1 MLDLKINCAE
11 CGAENSVNEALSAEL
26 RKKFFAEFQHEFKQ
40 HHHEQSQA
48 NDQRAIEL
56 NAQEAALIK
65 RGDEV
70 DAEVSRRVAEQRSR
84 DKQEIETRANELAH
98 QRTQSHK
105 TEIEALQKQIE
116 ADRANGIEV
125 ERLKRQVAA
134 NEGERELEIERLRT
148 HHLEK
153 AREEVDRVR
162 REANES
168 WQKKLD
174 EKDLQHKQALKAV
187 KNSESILDQGSQ
199 QIQGEALETRLE
211 DYLESKYPLDEIRP
225 VPKGVSGADCLLLVN
240 GKSTAP
246 HGSILFEVK
255 NTKSWSKGWVPKLR
269 RDAQAAKADFSILIT
284 KTLPSE
290 CGDNDFCEIDGVVIC
305 SFDSATIIIDVYR
318 KMASFVYQQSLK
330 NNSSGSE
337 KDQLWEYVHSQMF
350 FKRVQLSVDMFKNL
364 ELELRQHQNYVNRS
378 FAKASRIIEQ
388 INSDIMATLGDFE
401 AILESRSFIDH
412 QLQLEQKDLH

>member
-11 CGAENSVNEALSAEL
+11 CGAENCVSDALSAEL
-26 RKKFFAEFQHEFKQ
+26 RAKMYAEFQHEFKQ
-40 HHHEQSQA
+40 HHYEQSQA

-70 DAEVSRRVAEQRSR
+70 DSEVARRVAEQRSR
-84 DKQEIETRANELAH
+84 DKQEIETRASELAH
-98 QRTQSHK
+98 ERAQSHK
-105 TEIEALQKQIE
+105 SEIEALQKQLE
-116 ADRANGIEV
+116 AGRANGIEV

-134 NEGERELEIERLRT
+134 NESERELEIERLRT
-148 HHLEK
+148 QHLEQ
-153 AREEVDRVR
+153 AREELDRVR

-211 DYLESKYPLDEIRP
+211 DYLESKYPFDEIRP

-246 HGSILFEVK
+246 HGSIVFEVK
-255 NTKSWSKGWVPKLR
+255 NTKNWSKGWVPKLR

-305 SFDSATIIIDVYR
+305 SFDSALVIIDVYR

-364 ELELRQHQNYVNRS
+364 ELELRQQQNYMNRS
-378 FAKASRIIEQ
+378 WAKANRVIEQ
-388 INSDIMATLGDFE
+388 INGDIMTTLGDFE
-401 AILESRSFIDH
+401 AILESRSLIDH
-412 QLQLEQKDLH
+412 ELQLEQKDLH